1 MSMDNLIKMNPT
13 NSIKTPYEINLTQ
26 EAWREIEKVAQKHNL
41 SVSELFEQI
50 GNGNLAIVD
59 SEDLED
65 YLDLQEA
72 LAAEAEEENQERV
85 PWEQVKQEL
94 GL

>member
-1 MSMDNLIKMNPT
+1 MNPT
-13 NSIKTPYEINLTQ
+13 NSIKTRYEVTLSE
-26 EAWREIEKVAQKHNL
+26 EAWAGVETVAKKLNL

-50 GNGNLAIVD
+50 GCGLLAIVD
-59 SEDLED
+59 SEDLAD
-65 YLDLQEA
+65 SLDLQDA
-72 LAAEAEEENQERV
+72 LEAEADPENQERI

>member
-1 MSMDNLIKMNPT
+1 MNKT
-13 NSIKTPYEINLTQ
+13 NSIKTTYQINLTP
-26 EAWREIEKVAQKHNL
+26 EAWREVEKVAKKYNF

-50 GNGNLAIVD
+50 GCGNLAIVD

-65 YLDLQEA
+65 YLDLQDV
-72 LAAEAEEENQERV
+72 LAAEAQEENQERV

-94 GL
+94 RL

>member
-1 MSMDNLIKMNPT
+1 MNPT
-13 NSIKTPYEINLTQ
+13 NSIKTRYEVNLPE
-26 EAWREIEKVAQKHNL
+26 EAWLGVETVAKKLNL

-50 GNGNLAIVD
+50 GCGNLAIVD

-65 YLDLQEA
+65 YLDLQDA
-72 LAAEAEEENQERV
+72 LEAEANPENQERIS
-85 PWEQVKQEL
+85 WEQVKQEL

>member
-1 MSMDNLIKMNPT
+1 MGVETIAKKL
-13 NSIKTPYEINLTQ
+13 
-26 EAWREIEKVAQKHNL
+26 NL

-50 GNGNLAIVD
+50 GYGNLAIVD

-65 YLDLQEA
+65 YLDLQDA
-72 LAAEAEEENQERV
+72 LAAEADPENQETI
-85 PWEQVKQEL
+85 PLQQVKQQL

>member
-1 MSMDNLIKMNPT
+1 MGVET
-13 NSIKTPYEINLTQ
+13 
-26 EAWREIEKVAQKHNL
+26 VAKKLNL

-50 GNGNLAIVD
+50 GCGQIALVD
-59 SEDLED
+59 PEDLED
-65 YLDLQEA
+65 YLDLQDA
-72 LAAEAEEENQERV
+72 LEAEANPENQERI

>member
-1 MSMDNLIKMNPT
+1 MNPT
-13 NSIKTPYEINLTQ
+13 NSIKTRYEVTLSE
-26 EAWREIEKVAQKHNL
+26 EAWAGVETVAKKLNL

-50 GNGNLAIVD
+50 GCGLLAIVD

-65 YLDLQEA
+65 SLDLQDA
-72 LAAEAEEENQERV
+72 LEAEADPENQERI

>member
-1 MSMDNLIKMNPT
+1 MKQSYEVKISAEAW
-13 NSIKTPYEINLTQ
+13 NSIQGLANNF
-26 EAWREIEKVAQKHNL
+26 NL
-41 SVSELFEQI
+41 SINELFERVGSGQM
-50 GNGNLAIVD
+50 AIVD

-72 LAAEAEEENQERV
+72 IEAEANPENQERLS
-85 PWEQVKQEL
+85 WEEVKQEL